1 MDCACALFAGSK
13 LRYQKDGSGSY
24 FSVPEVQQRS
34 DQLVVLKRELLQL
47 YALPQLPYSPK
58 GLKHETIGNSPS
70 SRNRAGSKNRSE
82 REREREREREKPMAF
97 QPSKIWIAMM
107 GWLENMGTWN
117 GYKRVVITVEH
128 MKMHKLA

>member
-1 MDCACALFAGSK
+1 MRPLEIHHH
-13 LRYQKDGSGSY
+13 
-24 FSVPEVQQRS
+24 PET
-34 DQLVVLKRELLQL
+34 ELEV
-47 YALPQLPYSPK
+47 K
-58 GLKHETIGNSPS
+58 IEV
-70 SRNRAGSKNRSE
+70 